1 MLVPS
6 NGSAEVVELGCDA
19 ETVKLIEIL
28 DNDVFFVCSFAFL
41 LAMVFVFKPCLL
53 TLDLWLFERATLESY
68 MLRSNIECP
77 GELGFSRNFSY
88 FKRYTW

>member
-1 MLVPS
+1 MFTPFCCIIVLSGVWQTQTEEFADGSSSKAGGMLVPN

-41 LAMVFVFKPCLL
+41 LVMVFVFKPCLL
-53 TLDLWLFERATLESY
+53 TLDL
-68 MLRSNIECP
+68 
-77 GELGFSRNFSY
+77 
-88 FKRYTW
+88 

>member
-53 TLDLWLFERATLESY
+53 TLDL
-68 MLRSNIECP
+68 
-77 GELGFSRNFSY
+77 
-88 FKRYTW
+88 

>member
-1 MLVPS
+1 MFTPFCCIIVLSGVWQTQTDEFADGSSSKAGGMLVPN

-41 LAMVFVFKPCLL
+41 LVMVFVFKPCLL
-53 TLDLWLFERATLESY
+53 TLDL
-68 MLRSNIECP
+68 
-77 GELGFSRNFSY
+77 
-88 FKRYTW
+88 

>member
-1 MLVPS
+1 MFTPFCCIIVLSGVWQTQTDEFADGSSSKAGGMLVPN

-53 TLDLWLFERATLESY
+53 TLDL
-68 MLRSNIECP
+68 
-77 GELGFSRNFSY
+77 
-88 FKRYTW
+88 

>member
-1 MLVPS
+1 MFTPFCCIIVLSGVWQTQTDEFADGSSSKAGGMLVPS

-53 TLDLWLFERATLESY
+53 TLDL
-68 MLRSNIECP
+68 
-77 GELGFSRNFSY
+77 
-88 FKRYTW
+88 